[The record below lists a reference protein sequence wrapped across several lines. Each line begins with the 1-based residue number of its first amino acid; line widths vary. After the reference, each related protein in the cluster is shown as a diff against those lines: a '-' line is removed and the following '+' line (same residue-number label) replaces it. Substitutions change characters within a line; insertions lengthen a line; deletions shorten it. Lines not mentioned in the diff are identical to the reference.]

1 MKRKQ
6 SYPTARLI
14 LLLFLVFIL
23 PSSYVLAVETS
34 TVKDEPGKKL
44 FLDNKCNICHSIQA
58 AAVVK
63 KGPAVAAGAKNP
75 PPDLSGVGLERSA
88 DWITKFLKKEVDL
101 NGKKHTK
108 LWTGKPE
115 DLATLAKWL
124 ESLKTKP
131 AEKK

>member
-1 MKRKQ
+1 MKRELL
-6 SYPTARLI
+6 LI
-14 LLLFLVFIL
+14 LFLVSFSL
-23 PSSYVLAVETS
+23 SSYVLAVETS

-58 AAVVK
+58 AEVAK
-63 KGPAVAAGAKNP
+63 KGPAVAPGSKNP

-88 DWITKFLKKEVDL
+88 DWITKFLKKEIDL

-115 DLATLAKWL
+115 NLTTLAKWL